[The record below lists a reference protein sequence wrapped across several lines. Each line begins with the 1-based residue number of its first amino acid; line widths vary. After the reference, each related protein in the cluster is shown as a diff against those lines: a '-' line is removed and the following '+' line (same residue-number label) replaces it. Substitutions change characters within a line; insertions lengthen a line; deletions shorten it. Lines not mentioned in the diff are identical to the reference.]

1 MKKYCATLFSL
12 FLTTCIYAQSTPKIT
27 IPQQGNTYVTACN
40 DRNFTA
46 GAAKTINTYDGRI
59 AEWNDSKTTI
69 SLYFRTGRAGDFT
82 LSVKATAGKA
92 NNRST
97 LRFSSGRKKY
107 KVEIA
112 GGKEQYY
119 TVGTFRSDVAGYVK
133 INIQGIE
140 RSGETFGNIS
150 EFTASGDAVAGENH
164 FVPAEKTGECYW
176 ARRGPSVH
184 MMYEMPNE
192 DIEYFYNEV
201 VVPKGNDIHGT
212 YFMTTGFGE
221 GYMGIQSI
229 KDDKGNN
236 ANMVLFSVWSP
247 YSTDNP
253 DAIPDSLHVKVL
265 SKGDGVTAQNFG
277 NEGSGKQSFM
287 HYPWKAGKTYR
298 TLVKVQPDN
307 NGNTIYTGYFGDE
320 YGKWHLLSRM
330 LRPATDTYYKGAH
343 SFLECFVPE
352 TSIFTRKVMFRNQWT
367 RDRQGNWHRIEN
379 ATFTCDGTGQSGLR
393 TDKKGGVCDN
403 AFMLQ
408 NCGFFNESTGYG
420 TRFTIETSEDNPPE
434 IDFEAL
440 ERMAADSNKTDIAQ
454 P

>member
-1 MKKYCATLFSL
+1 M
-12 FLTTCIYAQSTPKIT
+12 
-27 IPQQGNTYVTACN
+27 
-40 DRNFTA
+40 
-46 GAAKTINTYDGRI
+46 
-59 AEWNDSKTTI
+59 
-69 SLYFRTGRAGDFT
+69 
-82 LSVKATAGKA
+82 
-92 NNRST
+92 
-97 LRFSSGRKKY
+97 
-107 KVEIA
+107 
-112 GGKEQYY
+112 
-119 TVGTFRSDVAGYVK
+119 K

-184 MMYEMPNE
+184 MMYEMPDE
-192 DIEYFYNEV
+192 DIEFFYNEV

-330 LRPATDTYYKGAH
+330 LRPATDTYYTRSPLLSRVLRPGNKHFHKKGYIQKPVDTRQTGQLAQNRKRHVHMRRHRPVRLAH
-343 SFLECFVPE
+343 RQERRSMRQRFHATELRFLQRE
-352 TSIFTRKVMFRNQWT
+352 
-367 RDRQGNWHRIEN
+367 HRI
-379 ATFTCDGTGQSGLR
+379 R
-393 TDKKGGVCDN
+393 
-403 AFMLQ
+403 
-408 NCGFFNESTGYG
+408 
-420 TRFTIETSEDNPPE
+420 
-434 IDFEAL
+434 
-440 ERMAADSNKTDIAQ
+440 Q
-454 P
+454 PFHNRNIR